1 MADKRLQQGLQ
12 LGLPVLLLSIAACA
26 KSPTMTECPDTTHV
40 LGTACHLAPDG
51 SYYGDAPE
59 IPEDVDDDT
68 ADVADEQ
75 VNEESGLEPVEV
87 TEIEIVDD

>member
-1 MADKRLQQGLQ
+1 MTIRRPRHALP
-12 LGLPVLLLSIAACA
+12 LGLVCLVLSIAACA

-40 LGTACHLAPDG
+40 LGTECHLAPDG

-75 VNEESGLEPVEV
+75 VNEESGIEPVEV